1 MGGKLFNTADLK
13 KRSTMRIIFE
23 DDHLDC
29 NKLVSLISFSFLK
42 LPSQL
47 NILK

>member
-29 NKLVSLISFSFLK
+29 NKLVSLISFRLYPK
-42 LPSQL
+42 
-47 NILK
+47 IAITT